1 MNSVIVYASHFGN
14 TKKVAEAIAD
24 GLRAH
29 GQALVFA
36 TEDVP
41 TRLLEEADLVV
52 IGGPT
57 EQHGMTE
64 PLARFLTRLTL
75 HAPGAVAVFDTRLR
89 WPRWL
94 SGSAAVSVS
103 TRLRQSGAHLVV
115 PEESFFIKGI
125 AGTGGR
131 DTAELDDGELERAR
145 DWAGTLAARVE
156 SALPAKPAAG
166 S

>member
-1 MNSVIVYASHFGN
+1 MNSVVVYASHFGN

-24 GLRAH
+24 GLRAY
-29 GQALVFA
+29 GQALVFS
-36 TEDVP
+36 TEDAS
-41 TRLLEEADLVV
+41 TRLLEEAELVV

-64 PLARFLTRLTL
+64 PLARFLNRLTL
-75 HAPGAVAVFDTRLR
+75 HAPGAVAIFDTRLR

-103 TRLRQSGAHLVV
+103 TRLRQAGAHLVA
-115 PEESFFIKGI
+115 PEESFFIKGA

-131 DTAELDDGELERAR
+131 DTAELDDGELDRAR
-145 DWAGTLAARVE
+145 EWAVALAERVE
-156 SALPAKPAAG
+156 FAQPAKPGAG